1 MKRVSN
7 QASSQ
12 DLNFDLNDHS
22 YKLQAKKSVIDN
34 ISCISFLSENFLVCG
49 DDQGQLQIFQT
60 KSLSK
65 VASQK
70 VFDHTL
76 DKIHGPFGA
85 GFFFLQSQFSNLIKL
100 VHLNF
105 QSSPHLNNFHDNHVH
120 INIVL
125 AYKFDGA
132 IQLFQKIS
140 DCQFV
145 VSFKCGQ
152 LKFFDFNT
160 DLNNQHESLYYGAIH
175 NNLNQSNL
183 RASRIKEEFYDSD
196 EYILIY
202 QNYQNYQ
209 KENKFFKESNQFRL
223 NSAITHVA
231 RINTELI
238 VCSSAKELVIINN
251 NQIQHTCKHNF
262 EHLDFVIPF
271 NKDSFIIGSQRGQ
284 MQLVFYNKC
293 KQSLQ
298 QIMNYNLPNANIV
311 TSLIKY
317 GSRSIMYSSEKG
329 AYIHDLM
336 SHQTICLHQNFS
348 TATAFQFNL
357 DSYDK
362 NIVIADKL
370 SSLHLFSSSKDIK
383 ISA

>member
-1 MKRVSN
+1 MSY
-7 QASSQ
+7 QANSQ

-22 YKLQAKKSVIDN
+22 YKLSAKKSVIDN
-34 ISCISFLSENFLVCG
+34 ISCISFLSESFLICG

-105 QSSPHLNNFHDNHVH
+105 QASSHLNSYHEERVH
-120 INIVL
+120 INIVA

-132 IQLFQKIS
+132 IQLFKKIS
-140 DCQFV
+140 ESQFV

-152 LKFFDFNT
+152 LKFFGFNT
-160 DLNNQHESLYYGAIH
+160 DLCDQHENSYHGVIQ
-175 NNLNQSNL
+175 NSINQSNL
-183 RASRIKEEFYDSD
+183 KPSRIKEEYYNSD

-202 QNYQNYQ
+202 QNYQCYQ
-209 KENKFFKESNQFRL
+209 KENKFFKETIQFRL
-223 NSAITHVA
+223 NSAVTHVA

-262 EHLDFVIPF
+262 EHLGFIIPF
-271 NKDSFIIGSQRGQ
+271 NKDSFLIGSQRGQ

-311 TSLIKY
+311 TSLTKY
-317 GSRSIMYSSEKG
+317 GSRSIIYSSEKG

-336 SHQTICLHQNFS
+336 SHQTICLHSNFS

-357 DSYDK
+357 DSHDK

-370 SSLHLFSSSKDIK
+370 SSLHLFSSKKESQ

>member
-1 MKRVSN
+1 MKKVSYETN
-7 QASSQ
+7 NKDQ
-12 DLNFDLNDHS
+12 NFDLSDHYYRLS
-22 YKLQAKKSVIDN
+22 AKKSVIDN
-34 ISCISFLSENFLVCG
+34 ISCISFLSESFLVCG

-60 KSLSK
+60 KSLNK

-76 DKIHGPFGA
+76 DKIHGPFGD

-105 QSSPHLNNFHDNHVH
+105 QTFAHLKNIQENQIH
-120 INIVL
+120 INVIS

-140 DCQFV
+140 DSQFV
-145 VSFKCGQ
+145 ISFKCGQ

-160 DLNNQHESLYYGAIH
+160 DSNNSQESINYGAFQ
-175 NNLNQSNL
+175 NNLSQSNL
-183 RASRIKEEFYDSD
+183 KASRIKEELYNSD

-209 KENKFFKESNQFRL
+209 KENKFFQETSQFRF
-223 NSAITHVA
+223 NSAITHVS

-238 VCSSAKELVIINN
+238 VCCSAKELAIVNN
-251 NQIQHTCKHNF
+251 NQILHTCKHNF
-262 EHLDFVIPF
+262 EHLGFIIPF
-271 NKDSFIIGSQRGQ
+271 NKDSFIIGSQRGYL
-284 MQLVFYNKC
+284 QLVFYNKC

-311 TSLIKY
+311 TSLNKY
-317 GSRSIMYSSEKG
+317 GSRSIIYSSEKG

-336 SHQTICLHQNFS
+336 SHQTICLHSNFS

-370 SSLHLFSSSKDIK
+370 SSLHLFSSSKDSK